1 VGQQWIHRFS
11 LTGLS
16 RRGFEAMR
24 KIGDSIELS
33 ASDLVAHLNCRYLT
47 DLDIAVANGALA
59 KPNYWDPV
67 LETLRERGAE
77 HEQDYVDHLRN
88 SGYAVAVIDG
98 VGIEPS
104 FVEKTTAA
112 MKNGW
117 QVIVQG
123 AFKTDGWSGR
133 TDILRRVDTASNLGA
148 WSYEVIDT
156 KLARETKGGTVLQ
169 LCVYSDLVAS
179 VQGLMP
185 ELTHVVAPWSDYK
198 PQTFRTN
205 DFAAY
210 YRHVKRS
217 LNEALTNG
225 LNGKDYPD
233 PKEHCDVCRWRRQC
247 EAKRRIDDD
256 LCLVAGISK
265 ANINELKRHD
275 ILTTSSLAM
284 MPLPLS
290 WKPDRGAVQSYERIR
305 EQARLQVEG
314 RTAGRAIYELL
325 PVEQG
330 FGVSCLPAPSR
341 GDIFFD
347 LEGDPFI
354 GEGGLEYLF
363 GYAFESE
370 HRTEVYMANWA
381 FSRAG
386 EKHVFERFVDFVMKR
401 LKQYPDLHIYHYAP
415 YEPGALKRLMGR
427 YATREEEIDRMLR
440 SRLFVDLYSVVR
452 HGLRASVE
460 SYSIKKLEPLY
471 NYEREVVLSSANSA
485 LSKIQA
491 CMELGNRADVDE
503 EDCQTV
509 QGYNRDDCLSTWRLR
524 DWLEG
529 LRSALI
535 AKGAAIDR
543 PGAID
548 GEPSEDVSEW
558 QKKIDDLMRR
568 LTADVP
574 IDPAERNAEQQG
586 RWILAHILDWHRRE
600 KKAIWWERYRL
611 SDLSADELLDERAG
625 LAGLRFSGVRPDN
638 GRTPLHRYTFPP
650 QETEIRG
657 KEELYNVG
665 GARLGSVKAIS
676 LDERWIDIKKRKDS
690 ADIHPEAVFAH
701 KDVDTKVLAEALI
714 RIGECV
720 ADNGILGEGRYRA
733 ARDLLMREA
742 PRLGKES
749 IRHPDEKPLD
759 AALRIAPLLDG
770 GVLPIQGPPGAG
782 KTHIGARMICEL
794 VKSGLKVGITANS
807 HKVIRHLLH
816 KVVEAA
822 DEADIDLQC
831 IEKLKDEEEDQH
843 RLQFTTD
850 NAELLTAI
858 RTSCHV
864 AGATAWLWACEHAFE
879 AVDVLFVDEAAQMS
893 LANVLALSQAAKT
906 IVLLG
911 DPRQL
916 EQPTQGSH
924 PEGTEVSA
932 LDHILGGA
940 QTLAEGRGLFLE
952 ETWRLHPKICAFIS
966 ELFYESRLK
975 PHHGLELQEIRSK
988 GRIKGNGLRF
998 VPVSHEGNQSSS
1010 PEEADS
1016 VHELVTDILNSG
1028 TTWIDRASAEHQVTL
1043 DDILIIAPYNAQVF
1057 ELQERLP
1064 DARIGTV
1071 DKFQGQE
1078 APIVVYS
1085 ITTSSQADAPRG
1097 MEFLYSPNRF
1107 NVATSRARCLCIVV
1121 GSPSVFEVQCRTP
1134 GQMQL
1139 ANVFCRYLEMAC
1151 MV

>member
-1 VGQQWIHRFS
+1 
-11 LTGLS
+11 
-16 RRGFEAMR
+16 MR
-24 KIGDSIELS
+24 KIGDAIELS

-47 DLDIAVANGALA
+47 DLDIAVANGSLA
-59 KPNYWDPV
+59 KPNYWDPL
-67 LETLRERGAE
+67 LETLRERGAK
-77 HEQDYVDHLRN
+77 HERDYVDHLRKF
-88 SGYAVAVIDG
+88 GYAVTVIEG
-98 VGIEPS
+98 VGIEPA

-112 MKNGW
+112 MKAGW
-117 QVIVQG
+117 QIIVQG
-123 AFKTDGWSGR
+123 AFKADGWGGR
-133 TDILRRVDTASNLGA
+133 TDILRRVDTPSELGA

-185 ELTHVVAPWSDYK
+185 ELTHVVAPWSEYK

-210 YRHVKRS
+210 YRYVKRS
-217 LNEALTNG
+217 LSEALANG
-225 LNGKDYPD
+225 VNGKDYPD
-233 PKEHCDVCRWRRQC
+233 PKEHCDVCRWQRQC
-247 EAKRRIDDD
+247 DAKRRDDDD

-265 ANINELKRHD
+265 ANINELKRRD
-275 ILTTSSLAM
+275 IRTTVQLAA
-284 MPLPLS
+284 MPLPLP
-290 WKPDRGAVQSYERIR
+290 WKPDRGAVSSYERIR

-314 RTAGRAIYELL
+314 RAEGRPIYELL
-325 PVEQG
+325 PVTPG
-330 FGVSCLPAPSR
+330 FGLSCLPTPSR

-363 GYAFESE
+363 GYAFEIE
-370 HRTEVYMANWA
+370 HGKEIYTADWA
-381 FSRAG
+381 FSRAD
-386 EKHVFERFVDFVMKR
+386 EKCVFERFVDCVMER

-427 YATREEEIDRMLR
+427 YATREDEIDRMLR

-471 NYEREVVLSSANSA
+471 NYERDVVLSNANSS
-485 LSKIQA
+485 LSKIQTA
-491 CMELGNRADVDE
+491 LELGNHAGVDE
-503 EDCQTV
+503 QDRQVV

-529 LRSALI
+529 IRSDLI
-535 AKGAAIDR
+535 AKGATIER
-543 PGAID
+543 PRAID

-574 IDPAERNAEQQG
+574 IEPAERDAEQQG

-611 SDLSADELLDERAG
+611 GDLSADELLDERAG
-625 LAGLRFSGVRPDN
+625 IAGLRFVGVMPDN
-638 GRTPLHRYTFPP
+638 GRTPVHRYGFPP

-657 KEELYNVG
+657 KEELRNVG
-665 GARLGSVKAIS
+665 GAKLGSAKAIS

-701 KDVDTKVLAEALI
+701 KEVDTKVLAEALV
-714 RIGECV
+714 RIGEYV
-720 ADNGILGEGRYRA
+720 ADNGILGDGRYRA

-742 PRLGKES
+742 PRIGQEP
-749 IRHPDEKPLD
+749 IRCPQEKPLD
-759 AALRIAPLLDG
+759 AALRIAPLLKG
-770 GVLPIQGPPGAG
+770 GILPIQGPPGAG

-794 VKSGLKVGITANS
+794 VKSGLRVGVTANS
-807 HKVIRHLLH
+807 HKVIRHLLNG
-816 KVVEAA
+816 VVKAA
-822 DEADIDLQC
+822 DEAGIDLLC
-831 IEKLKDEEEDQH
+831 IEKVKDEEEDQH
-843 RLQFTTD
+843 RLQFAKD

-932 LDHILGGA
+932 LDHILGSE

-952 ETWRLHPKICAFIS
+952 ETWRLHPDICAFIS

-975 PHHGLELQEIRSK
+975 PHRGLELQEIRSK
-988 GRIKGNGLRF
+988 WRIKGNGLRF

-1010 PEEADS
+1010 PEEADR
-1016 VHELVTDILNSG
+1016 VHELVTEILNSG
-1028 TTWIDRASAEHQVTL
+1028 TTWIDRDGVEHQVTL
-1043 DDILIIAPYNAQVF
+1043 EDILIIAPYNAQVF

-1064 DARIGTV
+1064 AARIGTV

-1078 APIVVYS
+1078 APIVIYS
-1085 ITTSSQADAPRG
+1085 ITTSNQADAPRG

-1107 NVATSRARCLCIVV
+1107 NVATSRAKCLCLVV
-1121 GSPSVFEVQCRTP
+1121 GSPSVFEAQCRTP
-1134 GQMQL
+1134 RQMQL
-1139 ANVFCRYLEMAC
+1139 ANVFCRYLELAA
-1151 MV
+1151 VI